1 MFPLLETIRIENAK
15 LPLIEFHNRR
25 FNRTRREWY
34 GITSNLNL
42 EEIIKIPAGSENFRY
57 KCRVLYN
64 DKQEQIEI
72 TPYRQRV
79 VSSVKIVVADDV
91 EYKYKSTYRSFLD
104 RLFEQRGFCDD
115 IIIVKNG
122 MITDSWV
129 SNLLFFDGKR
139 WYTPDT
145 PLLKGV
151 QREYLLASGQIF
163 EKSIPLSEIALYSK
177 LRLIN
182 AMIDFERAPEL
193 DVTKDVLF

>member
-1 MFPLLETIRIENAK
+1 MFPLLETIRIENGR
-15 LPLIEFHNRR
+15 LQLIEFHNKR
-25 FNRTRREWY
+25 FNGTRRKWY
-34 GITSNLNL
+34 GVDSDLNL
-42 EEIIKIPAGSENFRY
+42 EDIIKMPADSESFRY

-79 VSSVKIVVADDV
+79 VSSVKIVVADDID
-91 EYKYKSTYRSFLD
+91 YKFKTADRTSLN
-104 RLFEQRGFCDD
+104 RLFEQREQCDD

-122 MITDSWV
+122 MLTDSLAA
-129 SNLLFFDGKR
+129 NLLFFDGKR

-151 QREYLLASGQIF
+151 QRDYLLAAGKIA
-163 EKSIPLSEIALYSK
+163 EKSIPLSEIAQYSK

-193 DVTKDVLF
+193 DVTKDVFF